1 MDKLKIVWN
10 IVNSKIFLLLVSVV
24 LTAFLKRE
32 SDSAERW
39 ENNYSI
45 SINTS
50 DTLRDSNGKLITHN
64 KTLRLTISELKQSND
79 SILLNMIKELAESRI
94 RLRNADNMVMLS
106 QSYSKD
112 LDIEIMNRDSLIM
125 ILEESGPLKVDPVPI
140 EYRKI
145 PMLLVGKYE
154 DEHTNAEILYQSG
167 NWKLKYNATN
177 KAYGVLYYQR
187 DKVKWLLGLRLGQK
201 RYWFDYKE
209 TNPNISTE
217 VKFINIKRGKR

>member
-64 KTLRLTISELKQSND
+64 KMLRLTISELKQSND

-177 KAYGVLYYQR
+177 KAYGVLYHQR